1 MTFVNK
7 IYNFSYVVPYITW
20 KGIKCLV
27 IILTLSIVCNFINL
41 NDLFSRYQK
50 KCDELEVLRGAFESQ
65 KKYEIK
71 NKEDI
76 IAWLEGKLNRSG
88 MSILLKRYLNIRN
101 SSHFGTWSFQH
112 LVKSAP
118 KIFISAPSSIGTCQ

>member
-1 MTFVNK
+1 MLGSWYYYMTFGNK
-7 IYNFSYVVPYITW
+7 ICKFSYVVPY
-20 KGIKCLV
+20 KFERNEM
-27 IILTLSIVCNFINL
+27 LSHHFNIACNL

-88 MSILLKRYLNIRN
+88 M
-101 SSHFGTWSFQH
+101 
-112 LVKSAP
+112 
-118 KIFISAPSSIGTCQ
+118 